1 MIRMRE
7 SATDRLRVLEQVVMA
22 LTRTV
27 DGANRKFFVSPIAST
42 YPQSGHFYLAE
53 NRTVLFGLDSVAT
66 RLCNTAV
73 TDDNGAVCGIATA
86 L

>member
-27 DGANRKFFVSPIAST
+27 DGAKLKFFVSPIAST
-42 YPQSGHFYLAE
+42 YPPKRTFLF
-53 NRTVLFGLDSVAT
+53 NRKPDIAT

>member
-27 DGANRKFFVSPIAST
+27 DGANRKFFVSP
-42 YPQSGHFYLAE
+42 YLQSGHFYLAE
-53 NRTVLFGLDSVAT
+53 NRTILFGLDSIAT